1 MFAQQQGPVTRL
13 PVKTA
18 RSVSE
23 LPDGRTFGFITENEE
38 NIVAKFLK
46 VLYKKCTIKI
56 FLTCN

>member
-1 MFAQQQGPVTRL
+1 MFAQQQEPVTRL

-23 LPDGRTFGFITENEE
+23 WLDGRTFGFITENEE

-46 VLYKKCTIKI
+46 VLDKKCTIKI
-56 FLTCN
+56 FLTCK